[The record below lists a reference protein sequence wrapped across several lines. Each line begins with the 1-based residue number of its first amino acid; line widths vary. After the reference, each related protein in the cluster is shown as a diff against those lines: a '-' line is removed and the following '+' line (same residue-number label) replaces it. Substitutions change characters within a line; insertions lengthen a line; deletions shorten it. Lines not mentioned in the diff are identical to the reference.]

1 MWSGEGLTPGA
12 PAADS
17 GTGMS
22 DTFAFRRVP
31 VPLRRRVSPR
41 TVKVVAVVLVVGFAV
56 SWFGRWVAA
65 SERASLQSVP
75 PPVTSNFVDTLSGAP
90 EAVSAGDTQDVA
102 PDDRLARSAAREALA
117 AARQIAHGKVS
128 FVEAGPAQLAKA
140 VPAVTFADGPSAAP
154 QVVSVIATGD
164 AWAAAVM
171 SNSGRCFYVRV
182 DDRGRVDYGTSVTD
196 CTGAA
201 ALGAADQAW

>member
-1 MWSGEGLTPGA
+1 
-12 PAADS
+12 
-17 GTGMS
+17 MS

-31 VPLRRRVSPR
+31 IPLRRRVSPR
-41 TVKVVAVVLVVGFAV
+41 AVKVVAVVLVVGFAM

-65 SERASLQSVP
+65 SERASLQSAP
-75 PPVTSNFVDTLSGAP
+75 RPVTSNFVDTLSGAP
-90 EAVSAGDTQDVA
+90 EAVAAGDTVAVA

-154 QVVSVIATGD
+154 QVVSVAAIGT

-171 SNSGRCFYVRV
+171 STSGRCFYLRV
-182 DDRGRVDYGTSVTD
+182 DDRGRVGYGSAVTD
-196 CTGAA
+196 CTGVA
-201 ALGAADQAW
+201 ALSATDAAW